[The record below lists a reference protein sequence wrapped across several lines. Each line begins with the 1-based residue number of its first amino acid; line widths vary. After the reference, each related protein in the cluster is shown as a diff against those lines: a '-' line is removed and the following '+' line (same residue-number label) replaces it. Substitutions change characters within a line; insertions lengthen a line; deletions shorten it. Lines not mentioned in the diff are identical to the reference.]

1 MDKNIVMKL
10 EGQHSLEVMS
20 PPNSITIMMPNGA
33 DKVMRITKEGVWVNP
48 TIPVDAA
55 ANAVIGVLDQ
65 HIKAL
70 VKRQPLS
77 DEAIRA
83 VYYSQLGKFGQL
95 CDMDD
100 IEFFARSIEAAHG
113 ITNEP

>member
-1 MDKNIVMKL
+1 MNHKDNCPLCGKSML
-10 EGQHSLEVMS
+10 LFPSLRM
-20 PPNSITIMMPNGA
+20 
-33 DKVMRITKEGVWVNP
+33 
-48 TIPVDAA
+48 
-55 ANAVIGVLDQ
+55 
-65 HIKAL
+65 KAL

-83 VYYSQLGKFGQL
+83 VYYSQLEKFGQL

-100 IEFFARSIEAAHG
+100 IEFFARAIEAAHG